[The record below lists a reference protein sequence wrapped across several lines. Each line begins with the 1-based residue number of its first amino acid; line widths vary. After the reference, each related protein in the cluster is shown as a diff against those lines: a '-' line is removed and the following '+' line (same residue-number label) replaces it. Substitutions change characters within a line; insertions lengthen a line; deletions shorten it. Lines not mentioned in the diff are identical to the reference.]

1 MCGVRAVVRG
11 LLYWG
16 ERRALHGGAG
26 MVSPPASGGSPHEV
40 AASLL
45 PLRGVRRKCV
55 VKLQAGGPARG

>member
-1 MCGVRAVVRG
+1 MEFVRWFVASYIG
-11 LLYWG
+11 ANG
-16 ERRALHGGAG
+16 GADGGAG
-26 MVSPPASGGSPHEV
+26 MVSPPAGGGSPHEV